1 MSDYI
6 ETLWAQFVIETE
18 EHLELIEPVLVE
30 AEFNAPTRE
39 DVDQLFRSFH
49 SIKGLSKAMDLLGME
64 AISHR
69 AEDIL
74 GLVRDEIISVGS
86 ELADLLLN
94 AIDALKQHLRI
105 AENKREDHP
114 PPSELLKKLELIF
127 NQGSGAQG
135 QAVPESNIEACDE
148 PDDNGSQAL
157 DVKTVDELETEASSS
172 FHCDPDMLIFF
183 SELLQANIPKF
194 THFLAPEFDADSAQ
208 VKELASELETLIH
221 ASGTMEMTQLADQF
235 STILEAVSDNKIE
248 PVIQRNTVAEALM
261 TLVEMIQIIESEVKQ
276 ECGTSQ
282 LVGEL
287 RLYAAEKIDQLF
299 LELASQL
306 RVISENSADQPL
318 SDSPEVIEL
327 AVQTAEKAFALN
339 NHLHLLEGSDSS
351 QRLLLTVSDVCK
363 QINQG
368 HAVPESGLLNLLLN
382 AVSVA
387 ESEYRQVTDN
397 GEVGSSAVDWNALH
411 HKIWDVIKQQ
421 RDESDD
427 GLVTFEDLTNKVAIN
442 PLFEDCMSSDSIKL
456 LLDGLN
462 NGATVF
468 EAFVNLEESEEFTV
482 CFLQWV
488 EKDVQLVTNSTVFI
502 DDKPWSDC
510 LLLTEQAE
518 SLIRDSIK
526 ELDPERRFLKLETCV
541 KVASTEEYDASAA
554 VNAPEKESPN
564 SNKSSNMLRVSG
576 ETLDQFMSQIGE
588 MVSIRGML
596 NHSIHLDGGNEAL
609 VALKQMAGAKHVD
622 INNELLMAQLE
633 VLEQQLARFDQVDQ
647 KLHTVLSQVQDS
659 ALALRVVP
667 METVFKRLPRPV
679 RDLAQTLGKQ
689 VKLEMTGQDVRI
701 DKAMVDVLSDPLMHM
716 VRNSVDHGIELPE
729 ERLAVGKPERAVV
742 ELGARQ
748 QGNTVKVTIRDD
760 GQGINSEAVKAKAL
774 AKGLVTE
781 DELSRMSQKDIMQF
795 IFAPGFSTAEQ
806 ITETSGRGV
815 GMDVARTNVV
825 KMGGN
830 ISVES
835 EPGKG
840 SRFTLELPLSAAIQ
854 DTVLVRTSGQMMA
867 IPERYV
873 AEMIEINCSDVQ
885 SVKGCQAIVLRDNF
899 LPIYRLGP
907 LLGYYSEQSEDKVLV
922 VAVISDGKQRIGV
935 VIDRSYQRQEL
946 FIKDIHKQLTAL
958 PGVSGAAILGDGKV
972 VLIVEVED
980 LFILANKQGK
990 TALLTLDF
998 DSGKDSDLD
1007 SQSIESECPISV
1019 KAGVMDEVMDG
1030 GRVA

>member
-64 AISHR
+64 ALSHR

-74 GLVRDEIISVGS
+74 GLVRDEVISVYP

-94 AIDALKQHLRI
+94 AIDALKQHLRV
-105 AENKREDHP
+105 AESKREDCSP
-114 PPSELLKKLELIF
+114 PIDLIHKLEYLF
-127 NQGSGAQG
+127 NQQSEAQEL
-135 QAVPESNIEACDE
+135 AIPEINIDDCDDSE
-148 PDDNGSQAL
+148 DSGSQDL
-157 DVKTVDELETEASSS
+157 DVKTVGQVVTEASSS
-172 FHCDPDMLIFF
+172 LHYDPDMLIFF
-183 SELLQANIPKF
+183 AELLQTNVPKF
-194 THFLAPEFDADSAQ
+194 THFLVSNFAADSVHA
-208 VKELASELETLIH
+208 KELESELETLVH

-235 STILEAVSDNKIE
+235 STILEAISDTKSE
-248 PVIQRNTVAEALM
+248 PISRRNTVAEALM

-276 ECGTSQ
+276 ECGTSE

-306 RVISENSADQPL
+306 KIIAESSADQSL
-318 SDSPEVIEL
+318 SDSTEVIEL

-351 QRLLLTVSDVCK
+351 TRLLLTVSDVCK

-387 ESEYRQVTDN
+387 ESEYRKVSGQ
-397 GEVGSSAVDWNALH
+397 GEDHSSAVDWDELH
-411 HKIWDVIKQQ
+411 HKIWDVIKEQ
-421 RDESDD
+421 RDESDE
-427 GLVTFEDLTNKVAIN
+427 GLVSFKDLSNKIAIN
-442 PLFEDCMSSDSIKL
+442 PLFEDCMSGDSIKM

-468 EAFVNLEESEEFTV
+468 EAFVNLEESEEFTGS
-482 CFLQWV
+482 FLQWV

-510 LLLTEQAE
+510 LLLTEKTE
-518 SLIRDSIK
+518 VFLRDAIK
-526 ELDPERRFLKLETCV
+526 KMDPERRFLKLETCT
-541 KVASTEEYDASAA
+541 KVVSAEERDASVAA
-554 VNAPEKESPN
+554 SVSEKESKN
-564 SNKSSNMLRVSG
+564 SNKSSSMLRVSG

-596 NHSIHLDGGNEAL
+596 NHSIHLDGGSEAL
-609 VALKQMAGAKHVD
+609 TALKRMVVTKQSGINSEQM
-622 INNELLMAQLE
+622 MAQLE
-633 VLEQQLARFDQVDQ
+633 VLEQQWARFDQVDQ
-647 KLHTVLSQVQDS
+647 KLHTVLSQLQDS

-679 RDLAQTLGKQ
+679 RDLAQALGKQ

-729 ERLAVGKPERAVV
+729 ERLAAGKPERAVV
-742 ELGARQ
+742 ALDARQ
-748 QGNTVKVTIRDD
+748 QGNTVKVSIRDD
-760 GQGINSEAVKAKAL
+760 GQGINFEAVKAKAL
-774 AKGLVTE
+774 TKSLVTE

-795 IFAPGFSTAEQ
+795 IFAPGFSTAQQ

-815 GMDVARTNVV
+815 GMDVALTNVV

-830 ISVES
+830 ITVDS

-873 AEMIEINCSDVQ
+873 TEMIEINRCDVQ

-907 LLGYYSEQSEDKVLV
+907 LLGYYSEQCEDKTLV
-922 VAVISDGKQRIGV
+922 VAVISDGKRRIGV

-972 VLIVEVED
+972 VLIIEVED
-980 LFILANKQGK
+980 LFTLATKLGK
-990 TALLTLDF
+990 TALLTLDIEA
-998 DSGKDSDLD
+998 DKSSELD
-1007 SQSIESECPISV
+1007 YQVGEYECPDSV
-1019 KAGVMDEVMDG
+1019 KGGVVEE

>member
-64 AISHR
+64 ALSHR

-74 GLVRDEIISVGS
+74 GLVRDELICVDP
-86 ELADLLLN
+86 ELADLLLS

-105 AENKREDHP
+105 AESKREDHS
-114 PPSELLKKLELIF
+114 PSGELIKRLEQIF
-127 NQGSGAQG
+127 IQGNGAQE
-135 QAVPESNIEACDE
+135 QAVPENKIEACDE
-148 PDDNGSQAL
+148 LEDNEAQVL
-157 DVKTVDELETEASSS
+157 DVKTVDQLETQASSS

-183 SELLQANIPKF
+183 AELLQANMPRF
-194 THFLAPEFDADSAQ
+194 TYFLAPEFDADSAQ
-208 VKELASELETLIH
+208 ATELLSELETLIH
-221 ASGTMEMTQLADQF
+221 ASGTMEMTQLAEQF
-235 STILEAVSDNKIE
+235 TTLVKTVSDLSIE
-248 PVIQRNTVAEALM
+248 PVIQRNTVAEVLM
-261 TLVEMIQIIESEVKQ
+261 TLVEMIQIIESDVKQ

-282 LVGEL
+282 LIGEL
-287 RLYAAEKIDQLF
+287 RLYAAEKIDHLF

-306 RVISENSADQPL
+306 RVIAENSADQPL

-327 AVQTAEKAFALN
+327 AVLTAEKAFSLN
-339 NHLHLLEGSDSS
+339 SHLHLLDGTDSS
-351 QRLLLTVSDVCK
+351 TRLLLTVSDVCK

-387 ESEYRQVTDN
+387 ESEYRNSADS
-397 GEVGSSAVDWNALH
+397 GEVSASAVDWNALH

-427 GLVTFEDLTNKVAIN
+427 GLVSFEDLASKVAIN
-442 PLFEDCMSSDSIKL
+442 PLFEDCMSGDSIKL

-468 EAFVNLEESEEFTV
+468 EAFVNLEESEEFTGG
-482 CFLQWV
+482 FLQWV

-510 LLLTEQAE
+510 LLLTEKTE
-518 SLIRDSIK
+518 SYLRESIK
-526 ELDPERRFLKLETCV
+526 QLDPDRRFLKLETCA
-541 KVASTEEYDASAA
+541 KVASDAETDPSTA
-554 VNAPEKESPN
+554 VNTSEKDTTN
-564 SNKSSNMLRVSG
+564 SNKSSSMLRVSG

-596 NHSIHLDGGNEAL
+596 NHGIHLDGGNEAL
-609 VALKQMAGAKHVD
+609 VAIKQMASAKHGD
-622 INNELLMAQLE
+622 INSELLIARLE

-647 KLHTVLSQVQDS
+647 KLHTVLSQLQDS

-729 ERLAVGKPERAVV
+729 ERLAAGKPERAVV

-748 QGNTVKVTIRDD
+748 QGNTVKVTIKDD

-774 AKGLVTE
+774 EKGLVTE
-781 DELSRMSQKDIMQF
+781 EELSRLSQKDIMQF

-815 GMDVARTNVV
+815 GMDVALTNVV

-873 AEMIEINCSDVQ
+873 AEMIEINRADVQ

-907 LLGYYSEQSEDKVLV
+907 LLGYYSEQSEDKTLV

-980 LFILANKQGK
+980 LFVLANKQGK
-990 TALLTLDF
+990 TALLTLESDA
-998 DSGKDSDLD
+998 GKDSELD
-1007 SQSIESECPISV
+1007 ESKCSASV
-1019 KAGVMDEVMDG
+1019 RGSMMDEVMTG